1 MFGIPLHC
9 LRTPVS
15 SDPSTAVLV
24 ELCRLPAFI
33 QVPVKRL
40 LLLCCCCCRCCGCC
54 CGSEFYFT
62 YSTHTYVVFVVFS
75 LVLADLLRHTKRY
88 TLHHYGYIAAALL
101 GCGRPQGRKQLVPSR
116 YSRYSFAW
124 TVRFYCQPKPFKES
138 TRDAGVSEIS
148 VKRLYIMLFVAFRS
162 FLVLISPGHRPHPR
176 SRRPCVLGLLLFL
189 GWV

>member
-75 LVLADLLRHTKRY
+75 LVLADLLRHTKKY

-101 GCGRPQGRKQLVPSR
+101 GCGHKAENSWCLRD
-116 YSRYSFAW
+116 
-124 TVRFYCQPKPFKES
+124 
-138 TRDAGVSEIS
+138 TRDTRLHGLFAFIVSQS
-148 VKRLYIMLFVAFRS
+148 RSKNRLVMQVFRRFPSSGCILCCLPLFVH
-162 FLVLISPGHRPHPR
+162 FL
-176 SRRPCVLGLLLFL
+176 F
-189 GWV
+189 